1 MEQSLIEAFNKKYV
15 IPCFQREYSWTSDEI
30 IELIDN
36 IIELNSRYCLGIV
49 TVKKD
54 NNQTILIDG
63 QQRLTTLY
71 MIAIWCGY
79 IKKQED
85 INLESEM
92 SFGKNQLYYLLK
104 DNEDKLSNNL
114 LRGWRTI
121 KNEVKTEED
130 KCKIRNSIE
139 KYLYFYEIDL
149 DESIDINHYFE
160 VMNSRGVQLSRSDI
174 IKSYLMNKFEDS
186 PDNQARLNYMWY
198 IYEKMDATSNSIKNF
213 LNISTKFKSN
223 YLSINEMLEFEED
236 KKRND
241 FINNDDDNSV
251 LNFEYFLLY
260 VIRLYNDRNNLPK
273 DYEGEFNLNSMIKE
287 YEDTFKNS
295 SSEKVIDFLNFMIK
309 IKEVYNNYIIKN
321 KGNNDNWEIKKST
334 KKKMVMLQACLR
346 VSFVNR
352 RVMHWLY
359 MTLGYFYKYK
369 DIDSYIDY
377 MEKYIKDNYV
387 KKYKEFAESLSN
399 KYRTGFDT
407 PIIILNFIDYY
418 IYNNKAL
425 IIELIPESKE
435 IDFNK
440 FTFKFRNSIEHFMPR
455 HNQEGEL
462 NPDWVHDI
470 GNLALLSY
478 GTNTRMQNAYPEV
491 KAEHFDESG
500 LFEYSLKLQIMSII
514 TKKYGWDENRCNE
527 VTNLVKKIIEELV
540 N

>member
-1 MEQSLIEAFNKKYV
+1 MEQSLIETFNKKYV

-36 IIELNSRYCLGIV
+36 IIELNSKYCLGIV

-54 NNQTILIDG
+54 NNQIILIDG

-71 MIAIWCGY
+71 MIAIWCNY
-79 IKKQED
+79 IQKQED

-92 SFGKNQLYYLLK
+92 SFGKNQLHYILK

-114 LRGWRTI
+114 LRGWKTI
-121 KNEVKTEED
+121 KSEIKTEED

-139 KYLYFYEIDL
+139 KYLYLYEINL

-174 IKSYLMNKFEDS
+174 IKSYLMNKLEDNH
-186 PDNQARLNYMWY
+186 DNQARLNYMWY
-198 IYEKMDATSNSIKNF
+198 SYEKMDANSNSIKNF
-213 LNISTKFKSN
+213 LNNPTRFKSD
-223 YLSINEMLEFEED
+223 YLSINEMLESEED

-241 FINNDDDNSV
+241 ITNNEDDNSV

-309 IKEVYNNYIIKN
+309 IKEVYNNYIIRN
-321 KGNNDNWEIKKST
+321 KGNNDNWEIKKT
-334 KKKMVMLQACLR
+334 AKKKMVMLQACLR

-377 MEKYIKDNYV
+377 MEKYIKDNYI

-407 PIIILNFIDYY
+407 PIIILNYIDYY
-418 IYNNKAL
+418 IYNNKSL

-455 HNQEGEL
+455 HNQDGEL

-491 KAEHFDESG
+491 KAEHFEESG
-500 LFEYSLKLQIMSII
+500 LFEYSLKLQIMSIL
-514 TKKYGWDENRCNE
+514 TKKYGWDDNRCKE